1 MSNTTEMTKTTELIN
16 MELCYTKL
24 VHATTS
30 VARREFFVNC
40 LSLYKKSSSVKER
53 WAYHPSAHQ
62 YKDRFCKRR
71 IPLTKKKKIQSTR
84 INHCN
89 NSDYYD
95 DRIDY
100 SVPEGRGL
108 YFIGGTRYDRDLQK
122 VIHVVKIGKS
132 TNLPKRMDGYNSMNP
147 LLWRCGFSKEYD
159 KETYY
164 HSLLREKSIARC
176 KGSKEW
182 FIVSEETYYEMCA
195 KGFSYFD

>member
-1 MSNTTEMTKTTELIN
+1 MSNIVELEN
-16 MELCYTKL
+16 MELCYNNL
-24 VHATTS
+24 ISATNS
-30 VARREFFVNC
+30 IDRRAFFVNC
-40 LSLYKKSSSVKER
+40 LSLYKKSPSVKEH

-71 IPLTKKKKIQSTR
+71 IPLTKKKKIQNKR
-84 INHCN
+84 V
-89 NSDYYD
+89 DDYD

-164 HSLLREKSIARC
+164 HSLLKEKSIARC

-182 FIVSEETYYEMCA
+182 FIVSEEIYYEMCA